1 MKNQNKESL
10 DSTKINLDSLVILNE
25 NFSNIKFFEKDHKY
39 TIDDVLAKT
48 SVSGLIK
55 TYEKGFDSTG
65 IAKIVARRDGRSV
78 SEVLEEW
85 NFKRDYSCHK
95 GSEFHLFVENF
106 LERKKI
112 SINKDALITFMKDRP
127 VYDDNKF
134 IVQYYNEMAQM
145 ISNFINFYDWW
156 KQDHILLKSEFVI
169 GDKETRICGTID
181 NLSYNKKTKKL
192 SLFDYKTNK
201 EIKLENPRGDRMLSP
216 LDHLQSCE
224 LVKYS
229 LQLWLYKLIIER
241 NTPFE
246 VDDSYIVWVAG
257 NDYELFPILD
267 LKKEAETILTS

>member
-1 MKNQNKESL
+1 MKNKNQESL
-10 DSTKINLDSLVILNE
+10 DSTKINLDSLVTLNE
-25 NFSNIKFFEKDHKY
+25 AFSNIKFFEKDHKY

-65 IAKIVARRDGRSV
+65 VAKMVARRDGRSV

-85 NFKRDYSCHK
+85 DFKRDYSCHK

-112 SINKDALITFMKDRP
+112 SIDKDALITFMKDRP
-127 VYDDNKF
+127 IYDDKKF
-134 IVQYYNEMAQM
+134 VVQYYNEMAQM
-145 ISNFINFYDWW
+145 INNFINFYDWW

-169 GDKETRICGTID
+169 GDKETQICGTID

-201 EIKLENPRGDRMLSP
+201 EIKIENPRGDRMLSP
-216 LDHLQSCE
+216 LDHLHNCE

-267 LKKEAETILTS
+267 LKKEAENILTS